1 MPTSVRNQLQRP
13 AECPPAPRKPVWAP
27 PLPSTPANKRS
38 RPSPPS
44 SAAPARWAFFP
55 VARPH
60 HRVPRPTAQE
70 ADPRGV
76 TLARRT
82 GRRGSGESVSTDD
95 LLPALSTTPAPIALL
110 RGGCFFAQYP
120 FSSSASFSSSL
131 GAHGHGDQQCARRRH
146 RGRLIIS
153 KEIDMLRNK
162 VWFSICRSVPA
173 TKLMLSNFRHRRA
186 TKGKAIDLDDIKFHQ
201 LSTQVKPLIWVEA
214 QIEKHSRSRIELMVK
229 ARSQFKERSTATNV
243 EIEVHV
249 PSDATNPN
257 IRTSMGSAAYA
268 PERDAMV
275 WKIKSFPG
283 GKEYMCRAEF
293 SLPSITAEEGAPEKK
308 APIQVKFEIP
318 YFTVSGIQVVY
329 ILGQV
334 RAMDNEML
342 LRIKQ
347 YGLDMMPKI
356 LILSVMANMDNVECP
371 VTRLV
376 GTPRWKFFISKIMK
390 SICDLDKT
398 LDLAVSNNFAAEEA
412 GNAAMVAEKKVVVAV

>member
-146 RGRLIIS
+146 RGRL
-153 KEIDMLRNK
+153 
-162 VWFSICRSVPA
+162 V
-173 TKLMLSNFRHRRA
+173 RA
-186 TKGKAIDLDDIKFHQ
+186 WT
-201 LSTQVKPLIWVEA
+201 E
-214 QIEKHSRSRIELMVK
+214 
-229 ARSQFKERSTATNV
+229 
-243 EIEVHV
+243 
-249 PSDATNPN
+249 
-257 IRTSMGSAAYA
+257 
-268 PERDAMV
+268 
-275 WKIKSFPG
+275 PG
-283 GKEYMCRAEF
+283 GRR
-293 SLPSITAEEGAPEKK
+293 T
-308 APIQVKFEIP
+308 
-318 YFTVSGIQVVY
+318 
-329 ILGQV
+329 
-334 RAMDNEML
+334 
-342 LRIKQ
+342 LR
-347 YGLDMMPKI
+347 D
-356 LILSVMANMDNVECP
+356 C
-371 VTRLV
+371 
-376 GTPRWKFFISKIMK
+376 
-390 SICDLDKT
+390 
-398 LDLAVSNNFAAEEA
+398 
-412 GNAAMVAEKKVVVAV
+412 